1 MRSVLTFSVLRVG
14 ADAGPVKLGG
24 SSNAIRGRSAHATR
38 ERLGAVVEAPI
49 MTLEQLRV
57 FGEVAVGRVSRSIT
71 KPRRVA

>member
-1 MRSVLTFSVLRVG
+1 MQ
-14 ADAGPVKLGG
+14 PG
-24 SSNAIRGRSAHATR
+24 SDWRR
-38 ERLGAVVEAPI
+38 VEAPI